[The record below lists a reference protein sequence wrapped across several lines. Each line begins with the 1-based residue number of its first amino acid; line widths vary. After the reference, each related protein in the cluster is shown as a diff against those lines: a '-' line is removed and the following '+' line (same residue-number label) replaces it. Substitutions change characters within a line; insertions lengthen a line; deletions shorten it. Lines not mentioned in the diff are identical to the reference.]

1 MVFGLIETVRH
12 SLKYRGGMRGLL
24 QHMYANGDY
33 PFKVGTFM
41 GSDAMGNRYYE
52 NRVDY
57 PFGQHRWIEPADV
70 HNFDSTMVPPEWHGW
85 MLSVNDAAPASEEEF
100 IEGMVKTNIHP
111 SAPSD
116 APFDHNIGYQNEY
129 FNFNGMHNQSQIRS
143 RGYGIG
149 NPIVGLPP
157 HAPDAYYTQ
166 PGSPY
171 NPAFMRK
178 FEYEG
183 DLDEA
188 KGGGRPYKND
198 LWKKRLATP
207 EEKAAKL
214 SPVGGEAMSAG
225 NLTAKEEAILARG
238 GTLPNKS

>member
-1 MVFGLIETVRH
+1 
-12 SLKYRGGMRGLL
+12 
-24 QHMYANGDY
+24 
-33 PFKVGTFM
+33 M
-41 GSDAMGNRYYE
+41 GCDAAGNRYYE

-57 PFGQHRWIEPADV
+57 PFGQHRWVEPGDV

-85 MLSVNDAAPASEEEF
+85 MVSMHDAAPSQEEEF
-100 IEGMVKTNIHP
+100 IDSMKQYINP

-116 APFDHNIGYQNEY
+116 APFDHNIGHQNEV
-129 FNFNGMHNQSQIRS
+129 FNFNDMHNQSQIRS

-149 NPIVGLPP
+149 NHIVGLPP

-171 NPAFMRK
+171 NPAFIRELK
-178 FEYEG
+178 YEG
-183 DLDEA
+183 DLDEE

-198 LWKKRLATP
+198 LWKERLTTAA
-207 EEKAAKL
+207 EKEAK
-214 SPVGGEAMSAG
+214 SNPVGGEELSTG

-238 GTLPNKS
+238 GTLPTK